1 MPGSEKEYKFW
12 SRHAGTHDNDVS
24 YIVGHIINREVKG
37 WLIDQFKDTD
47 KVVELGCGTGIFS
60 EMIADRVK
68 NLTAT
73 DLSQEMIEQAK
84 VRLSKYGNAD
94 VQIEDSYRTSFEENS
109 FDAILI
115 VNLLHIVK
123 DPKAVLK
130 ESRRILKNSE
140 RVVIVDYTGHGMTF
154 LKKIGLVIRY
164 LRRLGK
170 PISYNS
176 NFTPDKL
183 ASIVKE
189 AGFMVEESK
198 LIGKDTK
205 AVCLRARSS

>member
-1 MPGSEKEYKFW
+1 
-12 SRHAGTHDNDVS
+12 
-24 YIVGHIINREVKG
+24 
-37 WLIDQFKDTD
+37 
-47 KVVELGCGTGIFS
+47 
-60 EMIADRVK
+60 
-68 NLTAT
+68 
-73 DLSQEMIEQAK
+73 
-84 VRLSKYGNAD
+84 
-94 VQIEDSYRTSFEENS
+94 
-109 FDAILI
+109 
-115 VNLLHIVK
+115 
-123 DPKAVLK
+123 
-130 ESRRILKNSE
+130 
-140 RVVIVDYTGHGMTF
+140 MTF